1 MSRKWLER
9 PAKKAVI
16 KSFLALHNKNTGS
29 KYSVLD
35 VVGLKIGPMDG
46 SQEAQTERV

>member
-35 VVGLKIGPMDG
+35 VVGLQIGPMMKLN
-46 SQEAQTERV
+46 